1 MSQLHVELNKLHKE
15 NIALVTSY
23 EQKLT
28 GFGQDHKLEVQKL
41 QLQVKELTDK
51 LMGVQID
58 AQLKKE
64 EH

>member
-15 NIALVTSY
+15 KIALVTSY